1 MSSSGRHANDARSVS
16 VKRLASLL
24 PVAAVALA
32 GCVLGPDY
40 RRPEIEVPA
49 SFGRGAEP
57 VASGPAK
64 EQPPGPAEAE
74 GRQSIA
80 GEDLLATA
88 WWRAFGDAQ
97 LEQLIGIAL
106 EENKDLRIA
115 AHRIDRY
122 EAALQVS
129 RAARLPE
136 AGYFGS
142 RSRDWLSQNTQVK
155 LNPGTDPVDNS
166 YVIGAKATWE
176 IDLWGRIRRAN
187 EAAAA
192 ELMAV
197 EENRRALVT
206 SLVSELISTYLKLL
220 SVDREIELLQEAIT
234 NHRETVR
241 LLEAKSSGGRI
252 PEIQVV
258 DARIELERAQSA
270 LPLKEREAASLEN
283 ALSELL
289 GRNPGPI
296 ARGAK
301 LDALRLPVIPAGVPA
316 QVLAQRPDV
325 RRAEQE
331 LVAANARIGV
341 AKSQYLPAVSLTA
354 QQGFASDE
362 LSKLLLLS
370 SNFGTLGVMLL
381 GPIFDGG
388 RIAGRVREA
397 EAIQREAA
405 TAYVRTV
412 QGALREV
419 EDALVWHEKV
429 VRQSESRAREV
440 EALRLRADLSRKRQA
455 GGMGDMIQVLHAER
469 AVAEGLAAQLQNR
482 RDLGLSMLAV
492 YKSMGGSWSV
502 ADQFPA
508 DLVKAKID
516 ND

>member
-1 MSSSGRHANDARSVS
+1 M
-16 VKRLASLL
+16 
-24 PVAAVALA
+24 
-32 GCVLGPDY
+32 
-40 RRPEIEVPA
+40 
-49 SFGRGAEP
+49 
-57 VASGPAK
+57 
-64 EQPPGPAEAE
+64 
-74 GRQSIA
+74 
-80 GEDLLATA
+80 
-88 WWRAFGDAQ
+88 
-97 LEQLIGIAL
+97 
-106 EENKDLRIA
+106 
-115 AHRIDRY
+115 
-122 EAALQVS
+122 
-129 RAARLPE
+129 
-136 AGYFGS
+136 
-142 RSRDWLSQNTQVK
+142 
-155 LNPGTDPVDNS
+155 
-166 YVIGAKATWE
+166 
-176 IDLWGRIRRAN
+176 
-187 EAAAA
+187 
-192 ELMAV
+192 
-197 EENRRALVT
+197 
-206 SLVSELISTYLKLL
+206 
-220 SVDREIELLQEAIT
+220 
-234 NHRETVR
+234 
-241 LLEAKSSGGRI
+241 
-252 PEIQVV
+252 
-258 DARIELERAQSA
+258 
-270 LPLKEREAASLEN
+270 
-283 ALSELL
+283 
-289 GRNPGPI
+289 
-296 ARGAK
+296 
-301 LDALRLPVIPAGVPA
+301 PVIPAGVPA